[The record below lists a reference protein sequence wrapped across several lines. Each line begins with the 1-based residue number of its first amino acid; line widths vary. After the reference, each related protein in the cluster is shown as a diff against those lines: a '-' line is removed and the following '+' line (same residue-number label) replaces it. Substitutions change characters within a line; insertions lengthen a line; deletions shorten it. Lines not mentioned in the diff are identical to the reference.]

1 MVRANLS
8 KDVGEDT
15 QTLENIVC
23 VAGWKDDINNHL
35 MIIARNNSFFLLGFF
50 GNTLILIA
58 LSKESSLHPP
68 AKLLYR
74 CLAITDLCVGLI
86 SEPSSVVY
94 WLSLVREDWKLCHHA
109 LKMSF
114 LSYYILSL
122 VSLLTMSEISVDR
135 LLASL
140 LRQRFRHAV
149 TLKQTYVIV
158 VTIWAFSITAG
169 ISHFIN
175 YRVTGWCSYGVIPRF
190 IT

>member
-8 KDVGEDT
+8 NDVGEDT

-35 MIIARNNSFFLLGFF
+35 MIIARTNFFFLLGFF

>member
-35 MIIARNNSFFLLGFF
+35 IIIATTNIFLSFLAFL
-50 GNTLILIA
+50 GNTLILVA

-114 LSYYILSL
+114 LSYLYSFFSFSL
-122 VSLLTMSEISVDR
+122 IDDRTKCGQTSRLVAEAKIQARCNSETN
-135 LLASL
+135 
-140 LRQRFRHAV
+140 LRNCCHHLGFFDNRWD
-149 TLKQTYVIV
+149 I
-158 VTIWAFSITAG
+158 AFSKL
-169 ISHFIN
+169 
-175 YRVTGWCSYGVIPRF
+175 PRSRLV
-190 IT
+190 

>member
-1 MVRANLS
+1 MRANLS
-8 KDVGEDT
+8 NDVGEDT

-35 MIIARNNSFFLLGFF
+35 MIIARTNIFFLLGFF

-135 LLASL
+135 LIALL
-140 LRQRFRHAV
+140 LRQRFKHAV
-149 TLKQTYVIV
+149 TLKQNYVIV
-158 VTIWAFSITAG
+158 VIIWAFSIIAG
-169 ISHFIN
+169 ISHFLN
-175 YRVTGWCSYGVIPRF
+175 YRVAGWCSYDVVPRF

>member
-8 KDVGEDT
+8 NDVGEDT

-35 MIIARNNSFFLLGFF
+35 MIIARTNIFFLLGFF